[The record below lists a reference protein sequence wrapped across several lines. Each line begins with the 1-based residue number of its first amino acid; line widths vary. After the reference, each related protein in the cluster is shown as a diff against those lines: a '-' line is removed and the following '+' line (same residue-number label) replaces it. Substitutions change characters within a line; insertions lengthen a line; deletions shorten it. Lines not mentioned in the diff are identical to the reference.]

1 MATSDSNTSHEQTE
15 KAKLAQ
21 AQQVTESNK
30 TNGSMKDGEQPS
42 WTDRYM
48 PFIWTGI
55 AFAVMFT
62 IMFLPPFDGVSV
74 AGQRAIAILAF
85 AVIMW
90 MTEAVKYPI
99 SSVMILVLI
108 ALSIGFSPDP
118 DAPDEYL
125 GTSGGLEAAL
135 TGFSTSAVALV
146 AAALAL
152 AAAMQATGLHKRLA
166 YHVLRLSGE
175 KVSNVLIGAIVIA
188 TLLAFFVPSA
198 TARAGAVV
206 PILLGMIVAF
216 GMPLNSKLGALLIIT
231 AAQAISIWNV
241 GIKTAAAQ
249 NLVADGFIAEAF
261 GESISWPQWFMIGAP
276 WSLLMSIALYFIM
289 RWTIKPETR
298 VLPGGKQVVREGLAE
313 LGPISA
319 QEIRLAVLAGAML
332 VLWSTEG
339 TFHELDSSTITLAGI
354 ALMLIPKI
362 GVLTWDQL
370 ESMVNWGTLV
380 VFAIGISLGSL
391 LLNSGAAEWLSA
403 NTFEAMGLSTM
414 PLLATIAIVSLFNII
429 IHLGFASATA
439 LSSALIPVFIVLAM
453 SIPGLPDQGVG
464 FVLIQQFV
472 ICFGFIL
479 PISAPQN
486 MLAYGTGT
494 FSAKQFMRTGIP
506 LTVIGYLLVL
516 LLSATYWQWID
527 VI

>member
-1 MATSDSNTSHEQTE
+1 MATSDSHIPNEQTE
-15 KAKLAQ
+15 RAKLDRTK
-21 AQQVTESNK
+21 QVHDGNK
-30 TNGSMKDGEQPS
+30 KHGQLRDGQEPS
-42 WTDRYM
+42 WLDRYL
-48 PFIWTGI
+48 PFIWIGF
-55 AFAVMFT
+55 AFAAMFT
-62 IMFLPPFDGVSV
+62 IMFLPPFEGLST
-74 AGQRAIAILAF
+74 AGQRSLAILVF

-90 MTEAVKYPI
+90 ITEAVSYPI
-99 SSVMILVLI
+99 SSVMILVII

-118 DAPDEYL
+118 DSPGEIL
-125 GTSGGLEAAL
+125 GTTGGLSAAL
-135 TGFSTSAVALV
+135 SGFATSAVALV

-152 AAAMQATGLHKRLA
+152 AAAMQATGLHRRLA
-166 YHVLRLSGE
+166 FHILRFSGE
-175 KVSNVLIGAIVIA
+175 KVSNILIGAIVIA

-206 PILLGMIVAF
+206 PILLGMIIAF

-231 AAQAISIWNV
+231 AAQAISIWNI

-249 NLVADGFIAEAF
+249 NLVADGFILEIF
-261 GESISWPQWFMIGAP
+261 GESISWPRWFMIGAP
-276 WSLLMSIALYFIM
+276 WSILMSIVLYFVM
-289 RWTIKPETR
+289 RWAIKPETR
-298 VLPGGKQVVREGLAE
+298 VLQGGKEVVREGLAK

-319 QEIRLAVLAGAML
+319 KEIRLAVLAGLML

-339 TFHELDSSTITLAGI
+339 TLHELDSSTITLTGI
-354 ALMLIPKI
+354 ALMLIPKV
-362 GVLTWDQL
+362 GVLNWDQL

-403 NTFEAMGLSTM
+403 ITFEAMGLSTM
-414 PLLATIAIVSLFNII
+414 PLLATIAIVSVFNIL

-453 SIPGLPDQGVG
+453 SIPGLPEQGVG
-464 FVLIQQFV
+464 FVIIQQFV
-472 ICFGFIL
+472 ISFGFIL

-494 FSAKQFMRTGIP
+494 FTVKQFMRAGIP
-506 LTVIGYLLVL
+506 LTVVGYLLVL
-516 LLSATYWQWID
+516 LLSATYWQWIG
-527 VI
+527 VL

>member
-1 MATSDSNTSHEQTE
+1 MATSNSGAAHEQSE
-15 KAKLAQ
+15 RAKLDQ
-21 AQQVTESNK
+21 AQQISESNK
-30 TNGSMKDGEQPS
+30 RHGSMNDGEQPS
-42 WTDRYM
+42 WADRYM
-48 PFIWTGI
+48 PFIWMGI
-55 AFAVMFT
+55 AFAAMLI

-74 AGQRAIAILAF
+74 AGQRAIAILVF

-90 MTEAVKYPI
+90 MTEAVPYPI

-108 ALSIGFSPDP
+108 ALAIGFSPDP
-118 DAPDEYL
+118 DNPADIL
-125 GTSGGLEAAL
+125 GTTGGLTAAL
-135 TGFSTSAVALV
+135 GGFATSAVALV

-152 AAAMQATGLHKRLA
+152 AAAMQTTGLHKRLA
-166 YHVLRLSGE
+166 FHILRFSGE
-175 KVSNVLIGAIVIA
+175 KVSNIIIGAIVIA
-188 TLLAFFVPSA
+188 TVLAFFVPSA

-206 PILLGMIVAF
+206 PILLGMIIAF

-249 NLVADGFIAEAF
+249 NLVADGFILETF
-261 GESISWPQWFMIGAP
+261 GESISWPQWFIVGAP
-276 WSLLMSIALYFIM
+276 WSILMSIALYFVM

-298 VLPGGKQVVREGLAE
+298 ELAGGKAVVREGLAN
-313 LGPISA
+313 LGRISPK
-319 QEIRLAVLAGAML
+319 EIRLAVLAAVML
-332 VLWSTEG
+332 VLWATEG
-339 TFHELDSSTITLAGI
+339 ILHPLDSSTITLAGI
-354 ALMLIPKI
+354 ALMLIPKV
-362 GVLTWDQL
+362 GVLSWDQL
-370 ESMVNWGTLV
+370 ESMVNWGTLI
-380 VFAIGISLGSL
+380 VFAIGISLGTL
-391 LLNSGAAEWLSA
+391 LLNSGAAEWLST
-403 NTFEAMGLSTM
+403 NTFEAMGLSSL

-494 FSAKQFMRTGIP
+494 FTVKQFMRVGIP

-516 LLSATYWQWID
+516 LLSATYWQWIG
-527 VI
+527 VL